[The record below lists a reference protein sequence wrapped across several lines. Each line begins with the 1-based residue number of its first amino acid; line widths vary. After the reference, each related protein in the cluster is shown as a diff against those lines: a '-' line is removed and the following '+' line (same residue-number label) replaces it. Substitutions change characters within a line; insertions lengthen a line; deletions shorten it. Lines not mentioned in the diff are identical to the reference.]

1 MRFTIAW
8 RLGLVLVMVG
18 LLGTGLTGF
27 FAYQAS
33 RDQLINS
40 SEDRLLTATHVLMRQ
55 VTVALNDVKADVRL
69 IADHPQAPR
78 ILQRATPGFQALSEE
93 NVAKIFEGLMA
104 VHPEYFQ
111 MRLIEAD
118 NHGLERIRVDRGM
131 GGLLRITGDDLQEKG
146 HYPYVFETLQLPPGS
161 FYVSHAMI
169 NHEVG
174 AHAGVHRPALQ
185 VAAPI
190 YDAKHHAIGLIVI
203 NVDLQG
209 LFAQLAADLP
219 PELKLYLANK
229 RGDYLIHPN
238 PELSFSFDRG
248 QEALIQD
255 EFPAIEHLL
264 NGKQHNEIHL
274 VTSNRPSDPE
284 PLVAAFDQR
293 SIQGMAGG
301 DGFILGL
308 SQPLASVLSESKQ
321 LGTIT
326 LGIVLSF
333 SALTILLA
341 IVLARA
347 INRPLYRIV
356 AEIRRFSTDG
366 KIGSLPVERN
376 DEIGELAHSILQME
390 KQIQHQIQDLE
401 MQQEMLDHLAS
412 HDSLTGLP
420 NRRMFLDRLEHA
432 LARAKRQNEQLLL
445 LFIDLDN
452 FKIINDTH
460 GHAAGDAVLKAI
472 AHRLR
477 GLLRESDTAAR
488 LGGDEFIIMLEGA
501 WDDAQIEQMV
511 LKVKTAMAAPIPY
524 QDIDLHSGG
533 SIGFSRF
540 PQDGSTSSTLVA
552 AADQAMYHC
561 KANDR

>member
-18 LLGTGLTGF
+18 LLGTGLTGY

-33 RDQLINS
+33 REQLLKS
-40 SEDRLLTATHVLMRQ
+40 SKERLLTATQVLMRQ

-69 IADHPQAPR
+69 IAQHPQAPH
-78 ILQRATPGFQALSEE
+78 ILQRTSPGFQALSEE

-111 MRLIEAD
+111 MRMIEAD
-118 NHGLERIRVDRGM
+118 NHGMERIRVDRDM
-131 GGLLRITGDDLQEKG
+131 GGLLRISGDDLQEKG
-146 HYPYVFETLQLPPGS
+146 HYPYVFETLSLPPGS
-161 FYVSHAMI
+161 IYVSRATI
-169 NHEVG
+169 NHETG
-174 AHAGVHRPALQ
+174 AHAGEGRPALQ
-185 VAAPI
+185 VTAPI
-190 YDAKHHAIGLIVI
+190 HDARRHAIGLIVI

-219 PELKLYLANK
+219 PELKLYLANG
-229 RGDYLIHPN
+229 RGDYLIHPD
-238 PELSFSFDRG
+238 PSRSFAFDRG
-248 QEALIQD
+248 QVARVQD
-255 EFPAIEHLL
+255 EFPAMAAAL
-264 NGKQHNEIHL
+264 NGSQEERTHL
-274 VTSNRPSDPE
+274 VTSNRASDAE
-284 PLVAAFDQR
+284 PLVAAFGTRAIPDME
-293 SIQGMAGG
+293 GNDA
-301 DGFILGL
+301 FILGL
-308 SQPLASVLSESKQ
+308 SQPRESVLAESKQ
-321 LGTIT
+321 LASIT

-333 SALTILLA
+333 SAMTVILA
-341 IVLARA
+341 FFLARA
-347 INRPLYRIV
+347 FNRPFYRIV
-356 AEIRRFSTDG
+356 AEIRRFAMDG
-366 KIGSLPVERN
+366 KIGKLPVNRR
-376 DEIGELAHSILQME
+376 DEIGELAHSIQLME
-390 KQIQHQIQDLE
+390 RQIQHQIEDLQT
-401 MQQEMLDHLAS
+401 QQEMLDHLAS

-488 LGGDEFIIMLEGA
+488 LGGDEFIIMLEGE
-501 WDDAQIEQMV
+501 WDDVQIEQMV
-511 LKVKTAMAAPIPY
+511 LKVKTSMAAPIPY
-524 QDIDLHSGG
+524 RDIELHSGG